1 MQDGLDQCWK
11 EGTIK
16 KGPQGGRNP
25 LVCEVELGQF
35 HGGGWEEGLERW
47 AKFQQL
53 EKWEG
58 GSRCREGRALV
69 RESRA
74 PLRVGGGNGYGA

>member
-1 MQDGLDQCWK
+1 MGWINVGRKEPSGRDPK
-11 EGTIK
+11 EGETLS
-16 KGPQGGRNP
+16 

-47 AKFQQL
+47 AEFQQL

-74 PLRVGGGNGYGA
+74 PLRVGGGNGCGA